1 MSYLVLQSQGEK
13 TWKQE
18 NGFLCEVVYE
28 NTFCGNLLAFD
39 NFQVKES
46 LLGAESTCNLSLSPH
61 QNIYIFCLLKFFSF
75 IFADMKGHI

>member
-46 LLGAESTCNLSLSPH
+46 FLGVESNPNLSLSFPILYIY
-61 QNIYIFCLLKFFSF
+61 IYIFVDL
-75 IFADMKGHI
+75 I